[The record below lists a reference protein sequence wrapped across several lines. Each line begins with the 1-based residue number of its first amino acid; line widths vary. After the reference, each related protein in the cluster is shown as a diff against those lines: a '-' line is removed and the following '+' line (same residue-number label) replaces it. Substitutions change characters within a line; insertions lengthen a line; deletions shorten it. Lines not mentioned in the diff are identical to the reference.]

1 VQKTSRNRLQL
12 EKLLRGL
19 RARVPLLLMVG
30 GALLLLYVAAE
41 YTVMYTEQR
50 RLAQAWEA
58 ENVPLAPGVPPVRKT
73 GDGLT
78 RLSIPKID
86 LDVVVLDGAGN
97 RELRLGPG
105 RIRSTAVP
113 GEAGNSVITAHRDT
127 FFRHIAD
134 LRSGDDILVRRA
146 GSVFRYQVTGRRIVE
161 PTDVWVLRQTAD
173 SQLTLITC
181 YPIYYIGPAPQR
193 LVIFSKLVDEAG
205 ETAAALPAAAAAG
218 AR

>member
-1 VQKTSRNRLQL
+1 MLKTSRNRLQL

-19 RARVPLLLMVG
+19 RARLPLLLMVG

-58 ENVPLAPGVPPVRKT
+58 ENVPPAPGAPPLRKT

-113 GEAGNSVITAHRDT
+113 GEVGNSVITAHRDT

-134 LRSGDDILVRRA
+134 LRSGDDIMVRRA

-161 PTDVWVLRQTAD
+161 ATDVWVLRQTAD

-193 LVIFSKLVDEAG
+193 LVIFSKLVDEAN

>member
-134 LRSGDDILVRRA
+134 LRSGDDIMVRRA
-146 GSVFRYQVTGRRIVE
+146 GSVFRYQVTGRRVVE
-161 PTDVWVLRQTAD
+161 ATDVWVLRQTAD